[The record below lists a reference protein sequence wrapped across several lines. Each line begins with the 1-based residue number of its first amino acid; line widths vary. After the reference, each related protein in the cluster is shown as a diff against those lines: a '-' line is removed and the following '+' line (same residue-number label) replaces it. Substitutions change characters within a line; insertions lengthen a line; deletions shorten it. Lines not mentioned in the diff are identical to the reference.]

1 MMISQE
7 IKKILLQEIMEIR
20 KVKVVASDLVLEF
33 PEDERFG
40 DYSANFAM
48 RRWQD
53 FGFKNPREFANFL
66 AKKLQK
72 DKDLAKIVSKIEVA
86 GPGFINFFLKGEF
99 FVEEIKRILKEKNKY
114 GKSKNGKNKT
124 VIFDYSSPN
133 IAKPFG
139 IGHLRS
145 TIIGQALYNIYKFL
159 GFKCIGDNHLGD
171 WGTQF
176 GKLIVAVKKWGEK
189 KTGDYSIEDLEE
201 LYIKFH
207 KESEKNPKIE
217 EEGRKWF
224 KKLEEGD
231 KEAKKIWRAFVKIS
245 LKEFTKIYKLLGIK
259 IDYALGESFYEEML
273 KDIIKE
279 AKEKKIAI
287 ESQEALIIKYPHNE
301 LPPAMILKSDGA
313 TTYLTRD
320 LATVKYRLKKWKP
333 DLIIYEIGVDQE
345 LHLKQLFRAVELL
358 GWVNPVPEPSV
369 RYGARFFHVAHGLY
383 RTKTGKF
390 STRRGETIHL
400 EEVLKEAIE
409 RAREIIH
416 RASKGSEGEKES
428 GALFAKNS
436 ETGRGLSE
444 EEKEKV
450 AKMVGIGAVK
460 YNDLSQ
466 HYSKDIIFDWEKI
479 LNLKGN
485 SAPYLQYTFVRCQ
498 SVLRKVKFKTLPK
511 KIEAINFNLEEKDIL
526 REIYKFPEIV
536 QEAAEKFSPNLICN
550 FIFDLAQKYN
560 FFYDL
565 HPILKAK
572 TEELKIFRLVLTMAV
587 AQVLKNSFNLLGIS
601 APEKM

>member
-7 IKKILLQEIMEIR
+7 IRKILLQEIMEIR

-86 GPGFINFFLKGEF
+86 GPGFINFFLKKEF
-99 FVEEIKRILKEKNKY
+99 FIEELKRILKEKNKY
-114 GKSKNGKNKT
+114 GSIIIGKGKT
-124 VIFDYSSPN
+124 VVIDYSSPN

-159 GFKCIGDNHLGD
+159 GFKCIGDNHFGD

-176 GKLIVAVKKWGEK
+176 GKLICAVKKWGEK
-189 KTGDYSIEDLEE
+189 KIGDYSIEDLEE

-207 KESEKNPKIE
+207 KEVEKNPKIE
-217 EEGRKWF
+217 EEGREWF

-279 AKEKKIAI
+279 AREKKIAI
-287 ESQEALIIKYPHNE
+287 ESQGALIIKYPHNE

-358 GWVNPVPEPSV
+358 GWDKTK
-369 RYGARFFHVAHGLY
+369 FFHVAHGLY
-383 RTKTGKF
+383 RKTTGKF

-400 EEVLKEAIE
+400 EEVLKEAIL
-409 RAREIIH
+409 RAREIVQ
-416 RASKGSEGEKES
+416 
-428 GALFAKNS
+428 NS

-466 HYSKDIIFDWEKI
+466 HYSKDIVFDWEKI

-511 KIEAINFNLEEKDIL
+511 KIEAIDFNLEEEDIL

-536 QEAAEKFSPNLICN
+536 HEAAERFSPNLICN

-572 TEELKIFRLVLTMAV
+572 TEELKIFRLALTMAV
-587 AQVLKNSFNLLGIS
+587 AQVLKNSLNLLGIS

>member
-1 MMISQE
+1 
-7 IKKILLQEIMEIR
+7 MEIR

-86 GPGFINFFLKGEF
+86 GPGFINFFLKKEF
-99 FVEEIKRILKEKNKY
+99 FIEELKRILKEKNKY
-114 GKSKNGKNKT
+114 GSIIIGKGKT
-124 VIFDYSSPN
+124 VVIDYSSPN

-159 GFKCIGDNHLGD
+159 GFKCIGDNHFGD

-176 GKLIVAVKKWGEK
+176 GKLICAVKKWGEK
-189 KTGDYSIEDLEE
+189 KIGDYSIEDLEE

-207 KESEKNPKIE
+207 KEIEENPRIE
-217 EEGRKWF
+217 EEGREWF

-259 IDYALGESFYEEML
+259 IDYSLGESFYEEML

-279 AKEKKIAI
+279 AREKKIAI
-287 ESQEALIIKYPHNE
+287 ESQGALIIKYPHNE

-358 GWVNPVPEPSV
+358 GWDKTK
-369 RYGARFFHVAHGLY
+369 FFHVAHGLY
-383 RTKTGKF
+383 RKTTGKF

-400 EEVLKEAIE
+400 EEVLKEAIL
-409 RAREIIH
+409 RAREIVQ
-416 RASKGSEGEKES
+416 
-428 GALFAKNS
+428 NS

-466 HYSKDIIFDWEKI
+466 HYSKDIVFDWEKI

-511 KIEAINFNLEEKDIL
+511 KIEAIDFNLEEEDIL

-536 QEAAEKFSPNLICN
+536 QEAAERFSPNLICN

-572 TEELKIFRLVLTMAV
+572 TEELKIFRLALTMAV
-587 AQVLKNSFNLLGIS
+587 AQVLKNSLNLLGIS

>member
-7 IKKILLQEIMEIR
+7 IRKILLQEIMEIR

-86 GPGFINFFLKGEF
+86 GPGFINFFLKKEF
-99 FVEEIKRILKEKNKY
+99 FVEELKRILKEKNKY

-207 KESEKNPKIE
+207 KEVEKNPKIE
-217 EEGRKWF
+217 EEGREWF

-259 IDYALGESFYEEML
+259 IDYSLGESFYEEML

-279 AKEKKIAI
+279 AREKKIAI
-287 ESQEALIIKYPHNE
+287 ESQGALIIKYPHNE

-358 GWVNPVPEPSV
+358 GWDKTK
-369 RYGARFFHVAHGLY
+369 FFHVAHGLY
-383 RTKTGKF
+383 RKTTGKF

-400 EEVLKEAIE
+400 EEVLKEAIL
-409 RAREIIH
+409 RAREIVQ
-416 RASKGSEGEKES
+416 
-428 GALFAKNS
+428 NS

-466 HYSKDIIFDWEKI
+466 HYSKDIVFDWEKI

-511 KIEAINFNLEEKDIL
+511 KIEAIDFNLEEEDIL

-572 TEELKIFRLVLTMAV
+572 TEELKIFRLALTMAV
-587 AQVLKNSFNLLGIS
+587 AQVLKNSLNLLGIS

>member
-1 MMISQE
+1 MISQE
-7 IKKILLQEIMEIR
+7 IRKILLQEIMEIR

-86 GPGFINFFLKGEF
+86 GPGFINFFLKKEF
-99 FVEEIKRILKEKNKY
+99 FVEELKRILKEKNKY

-207 KESEKNPKIE
+207 KEVEKNPKIE
-217 EEGRKWF
+217 EEGREWF

-287 ESQEALIIKYPHNE
+287 ESQGALIIKYSHNE

-358 GWVNPVPEPSV
+358 GWDKTK
-369 RYGARFFHVAHGLY
+369 FFHVAHGLY
-383 RTKTGKF
+383 RKTTGKF

-400 EEVLKEAIE
+400 EEVLKEAIL
-409 RAREIIH
+409 RAREIVQ
-416 RASKGSEGEKES
+416 
-428 GALFAKNS
+428 NS

-466 HYSKDIIFDWEKI
+466 HYSKDIVFDWEKI

-511 KIEAINFNLEEKDIL
+511 KIEAIDFNLEEEDIL

-572 TEELKIFRLVLTMAV
+572 TEELKIFRLALTMAV
-587 AQVLKNSFNLLGIS
+587 AQVLKNSLNLLGIS

>member
-7 IKKILLQEIMEIR
+7 IRKILLQEIMEIR

-86 GPGFINFFLKGEF
+86 GPGFINFFLKKEF
-99 FVEEIKRILKEKNKY
+99 FVEELKRILKEKNKY

-207 KESEKNPKIE
+207 KEVEKNPKIE
-217 EEGRKWF
+217 EEGREWF

-287 ESQEALIIKYPHNE
+287 ESQGALIIKYSHNE

-358 GWVNPVPEPSV
+358 GWDKTK
-369 RYGARFFHVAHGLY
+369 FFHVAHGLY
-383 RTKTGKF
+383 RKTTGKF

-400 EEVLKEAIE
+400 EEVLKEAIL
-409 RAREIIH
+409 RAREIVQ
-416 RASKGSEGEKES
+416 
-428 GALFAKNS
+428 NS

-466 HYSKDIIFDWEKI
+466 HYSKDIVFDWEKI

-511 KIEAINFNLEEKDIL
+511 KIEAIDFNLEEEDIL

-536 QEAAEKFSPNLICN
+536 QEAAERFSPNLICN

-572 TEELKIFRLVLTMAV
+572 TEELKIFRLALTMAV
-587 AQVLKNSFNLLGIS
+587 AQVLKNSLNLLGIS

>member
-7 IKKILLQEIMEIR
+7 IRKILLQEIMETR

-86 GPGFINFFLKGEF
+86 GPGFINFFLKKEF
-99 FVEEIKRILKEKNKY
+99 FVEELKRILKEKNKY

-189 KTGDYSIEDLEE
+189 KTGDYPIEDLEE

-207 KESEKNPKIE
+207 KEVEKNPKIE
-217 EEGRKWF
+217 EEGREWF

-287 ESQEALIIKYPHNE
+287 ESQGALIIKYSHNE

-358 GWVNPVPEPSV
+358 GWDKTK
-369 RYGARFFHVAHGLY
+369 FFHVAHGLY
-383 RTKTGKF
+383 RKTTGKF

-400 EEVLKEAIE
+400 EEVLKEAIL
-409 RAREIIH
+409 RAREIVQ
-416 RASKGSEGEKES
+416 
-428 GALFAKNS
+428 NS

-466 HYSKDIIFDWEKI
+466 HYSKDIVFDWEKI

-511 KIEAINFNLEEKDIL
+511 KIEAIDFNLEEEDIL

-572 TEELKIFRLVLTMAV
+572 TEELKIFRLALTMAV
-587 AQVLKNSFNLLGIS
+587 AQVLKNSLNLLGIS

>member
-7 IKKILLQEIMEIR
+7 IRKILLQEIMEIR

-86 GPGFINFFLKGEF
+86 GPGFINFFLKKEF
-99 FVEEIKRILKEKNKY
+99 FIEELKRILKEKNKY
-114 GKSKNGKNKT
+114 GSIIIGKGKT
-124 VIFDYSSPN
+124 VVIDYSSPN

-176 GKLIVAVKKWGEK
+176 GKLICAVKKWGEK
-189 KTGDYSIEDLEE
+189 KIGDYSIEDLEE

-207 KESEKNPKIE
+207 KEVEKNPKIE
-217 EEGRKWF
+217 EEGREWF

-287 ESQEALIIKYPHNE
+287 ESQGALIIKYPHNE

-358 GWVNPVPEPSV
+358 GWDKTK
-369 RYGARFFHVAHGLY
+369 FFHVAHGLY
-383 RTKTGKF
+383 RKTTGKF

-400 EEVLKEAIE
+400 EEVLKEAIL
-409 RAREIIH
+409 RAREIVQ
-416 RASKGSEGEKES
+416 
-428 GALFAKNS
+428 NS

-466 HYSKDIIFDWEKI
+466 HYSKDIVFDWEKI

-511 KIEAINFNLEEKDIL
+511 KIEAIDFNLEEEDIL

-572 TEELKIFRLVLTMAV
+572 TEELKIFRLALTMAV
-587 AQVLKNSFNLLGIS
+587 AQVLKNSLNLLGIS